1 MIVAAVRV
9 SREWLQKHPTPLGD
23 DGDFRWYPGAVAA
36 DVRADLA
43 AGLVRED
50 DEAVWLAPGRVVW
63 ARRFVAVAPADGR
76 RYAGIAAVVVEGG
89 EESAALLARCE
100 VPESRPWCVDPSP
113 SPSPS
118 PFPSPPPSPPPSPS
132 PSPFLSPFLSPPPS
146 PFPSPPPSPFP
157 SPPPSP
163 SPSPSQLAHAAAALW
178 RGGALPRAA
187 AHPRILA
194 VVEAWLPRA
203 VRDTPRCVRIDD
215 AAPTPIT
222 PVARWL
228 ARAIAAEGV
237 AAARGRAAWRA
248 VQSLAAAEATP
259 VDELVAEL
267 VALDRADDADAVARD
282 VHRWG
287 RGDAAPPA
295 ALARALARRAVAE
308 RLLRFDR
315 GAAARWRRDLRRTA
329 LLPAPRAAALERA
342 VTRHLP
348 ALAEVDE
355 VTEVPEVAEVPE
367 VDDGG
372 A

>member
-1 MIVAAVRV
+1 VIVAAVRV

-100 VPESRPWCVDPSP
+100 VPEARPWCVDPSP
-113 SPSPS
+113 SP
-118 PFPSPPPSPPPSPS
+118 FPSPPPCPSP
-132 PSPFLSPFLSPPPS
+132 SPPPS

-308 RLLRFDR
+308 QLLRFDR